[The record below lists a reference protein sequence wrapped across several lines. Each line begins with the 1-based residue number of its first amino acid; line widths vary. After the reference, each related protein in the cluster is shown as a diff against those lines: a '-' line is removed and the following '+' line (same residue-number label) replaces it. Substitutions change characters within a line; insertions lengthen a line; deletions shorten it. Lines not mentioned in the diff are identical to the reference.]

1 MSNSVLLLFPILFG
15 LSYALS
21 VRYNSRYAKSYIPKH
36 NDSTLYPPRYGAFF
50 ATYIPGILWSRA
62 VIRLAED
69 PFSWCFSNILLLTM
83 GLGILLLL
91 LPALRNLLE
100 AESCASLWLIPCLAF
115 VLTGLY
121 PLWTIQLPFLRPG
134 KEFVHILTL
143 IWLMG
148 AMVTVLWNIFSHLLF
163 RYQLLKNARMVED
176 EMYWDVWKRQLCMV
190 NLPSFRIRLRISPD
204 TQTPLS
210 IGLLRRTTCLVLP
223 ERLYTQKE
231 LELILHHELVHI
243 SRRDSLLKFT
253 MCLLAAFMWFNPLV
267 WVALRVCSQDL
278 ELSCDEAVLYGRSQ
292 ETRMEYARLLLQTAP
307 KARGFTSCLS
317 SAASSLRYRLKH
329 VVNKRKR
336 IVGSILIG
344 FLCLC
349 MLLGSMC
356 TGFRYKAM
364 PGKELLF
371 LETSFEQLEVAHM
384 MGLIEGKEINGECN
398 RDQILLDYIAALS
411 LRQTTERPDVYAEAN
426 HVQITV
432 RSPACSYWLTFG
444 SGYLRVLTT
453 VFSVHDE
460 APKRETV
467 SYYKMDSET
476 DWEFLRS
483 CTMPE

>member
-15 LSYALS
+15 LGYALS
-21 VRYNSRYAKSYIPKH
+21 VHYNAHRAKGYIPKH
-36 NDSTLYPPRYGAFF
+36 NDSTLYPPRYGALF
-50 ATYIPGILWSRA
+50 ATYIPHMLWST
-62 VIRLAED
+62 VFLQIMGD
-69 PFSWCFSNILLLTM
+69 PFSWFFSNILLLTV

-91 LPALRNLLE
+91 LPALRKLLE
-100 AESCASLWLIPCLAF
+100 AESCASLWTIPCLALL
-115 VLTGLY
+115 LTGVF
-121 PLWTIQLPFLRPG
+121 PLWTIQLPFSQPS
-134 KEFVHILTL
+134 KELVRILTW
-143 IWLMG
+143 IWLIG
-148 AMVTVLWNIFSHLLF
+148 AIVTVLWNILSHLLF
-163 RYQLLKNARMVED
+163 RYQLLKNARFVED
-176 EMYWDVWKRQLCMV
+176 EMYREVWKRQLYMV
-190 NLPSFRIRLRISPD
+190 NLPSFRIRLRISPN
-204 TQTPLS
+204 TPIPLS

-223 ERLYTQKE
+223 ERSYTQKE

-292 ETRMEYARLLLQTAP
+292 ETRMAYARLLLQTAP

-336 IVGSILIG
+336 IVGSVLIG

-349 MLLGSMC
+349 ILMGSMC
-356 TGFRYKAM
+356 TGIRYKAM
-364 PGKELLF
+364 PAKELLF
-371 LETSFEQLEVAHM
+371 LETSLDQLEVAGM
-384 MGLIEGKEINGECN
+384 MGVIEGKEINGECN
-398 RDQILLDYIAALS
+398 RDQILLDYIAELS

-432 RSPACSYWLTFG
+432 RSPVCSYWLTFG
-444 SGYLRVLTT
+444 SGYLRVLTI

-476 DWEFLRS
+476 DWEFLRA